1 MNFSPSPP
9 SWSSLMT
16 NDESNYTKL
25 QRMIGDALD
34 YPPGHPKVDV
44 TIEAVAE
51 WFELL
56 LENMGV
62 QPTAIPA
69 LVRWQYWQSKI
80 P

>member
-1 MNFSPSPP
+1 
-9 SWSSLMT
+9 MT
-16 NDESNYTKL
+16 DEERNYTKL

-34 YPPGHPKVDV
+34 YPPGHPKVDA
-44 TIEAVAE
+44 TLEAVAE

-56 LENMGV
+56 LENMGI

-80 P
+80 TQEMEGDDD